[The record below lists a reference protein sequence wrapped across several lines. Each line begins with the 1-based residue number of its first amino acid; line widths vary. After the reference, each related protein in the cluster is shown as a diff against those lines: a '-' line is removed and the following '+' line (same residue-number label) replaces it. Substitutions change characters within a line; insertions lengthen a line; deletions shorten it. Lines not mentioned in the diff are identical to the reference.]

1 MAASAVIFA
10 RTTLRR
16 AGQLLLDLIFP
27 LYTFGLT
34 RQRRR
39 YWQHLPTRRAAKF
52 FAALFLILSGVAFF
66 LDLLAGGIY
75 PLWGVLLM
83 AITLGGLHIVVIVA
97 EVRSPR
103 FMVVPMFMIL
113 AAFLCFARLPRQPRT
128 PEFSRQRVI
137 MDATYLF
144 VSMMLGYRLFLSFT
158 TTEGI
163 AHVAMQTELSF
174 AHAIQSTLVPP
185 LLYRGCGL
193 EAFGRTA
200 PSAKVGGDLVDLVAD
215 GNKVFAYLADVSG
228 HGISA
233 GILMG
238 MLKTAM
244 RQALLI
250 EETLPAMLESV
261 NAVLPAVKEPEMYAT
276 LAALRFDGSSRV
288 EFSLVGHPPILHYQ
302 EKSQEI
308 SRCAMRQYPLGLVAQ
323 PTYVSGT
330 DNYGPGDLFVAVT
343 DGLTETVNDDDEE
356 FGFVRLEQLVKAHA
370 TESLAQIYEALMR
383 SVSDFGEQR
392 DDRTVLLV
400 RVLENHAAEAPSGRL
415 GDGWNVSGLFSADS

>member
-1 MAASAVIFA
+1 M
-10 RTTLRR
+10 
-16 AGQLLLDLIFP
+16 
-27 LYTFGLT
+27 
-34 RQRRR
+34 
-39 YWQHLPTRRAAKF
+39 
-52 FAALFLILSGVAFF
+52 FLVLSGVAFF

-83 AITLGGLHIVVIVA
+83 AVTLGGLHIVVIVT
-97 EVRSPR
+97 EVRSPH
-103 FMVVPMFMIL
+103 FMMVPMLMIL
-113 AAFLCFARLPRQPRT
+113 AAFLCFARLPRQQRT

-144 VSMMLGYRLFLSFT
+144 LAMMVGYRLFLSFT

-193 EAFGRTA
+193 EVFGRTA

-215 GNKVFAYLADVSG
+215 GNKVFAYVADVSG

-244 RQALLI
+244 RQALLT
-250 EETLPAMLESV
+250 EATLPAVLESV

-276 LAALRFDGSSRV
+276 LAALRFDESSRV
-288 EFSLVGHPPILHYQ
+288 EFSLVGHPPILHYRK
-302 EKSQEI
+302 KSQEI
-308 SRCAMRQYPLGLVAQ
+308 IRCAMQQYPLGLV
-323 PTYVSGT
+323 PKPSYVSAH
-330 DNYGPGDLFVAVT
+330 DSCGPEDLFVVVT
-343 DGLTETVNDDDEE
+343 DGLTETVNDADEE
-356 FGFVRLEQLVKAHA
+356 FGLVRLEGLIKAHA
-370 TESLAQIYEALMR
+370 TESLPQIYEALMR

-400 RVLENHAAEAPSGRL
+400 RML
-415 GDGWNVSGLFSADS
+415 GES

>member
-1 MAASAVIFA
+1 MAASSAIVA

-16 AGQLLLDLIFP
+16 AGQWLLDLIFP

-39 YWQHLPTRRAAKF
+39 YWQRLPARRAAKF
-52 FAALFLILSGVAFF
+52 FVALFLILSGVAFY

-75 PLWGVLLM
+75 PLWGVLLV
-83 AITLGGLHIVVIVA
+83 AITLGGLHIAVIIA

-103 FMVVPMFMIL
+103 FMVVPILMIL
-113 AAFLCFARLPRQPRT
+113 AAFFCFSRLPRQQRN
-128 PEFSRQRVI
+128 PEFSRQRVVL
-137 MDATYLF
+137 DATYLF
-144 VSMMLGYRLFLSFT
+144 VTMMLGYRLFLSFT

-163 AHVAMQTELSF
+163 THVATQTELSF

-215 GNKVFAYLADVSG
+215 GSKVFAYVADVSG
-228 HGISA
+228 HGVSA

-244 RQALLI
+244 RQALLM
-250 EETLPAMLESV
+250 EETLPQMLESV
-261 NAVLPAVKEPEMYAT
+261 NTVLPAVKEPEMYAT
-276 LAALRFDGSSRV
+276 LAALRFDGSSQL
-288 EFSLVGHPPILHYQ
+288 EFSLVGHPPILHYR

-308 SRCAMRQYPLGLVAQ
+308 SRCAMRQYPLGLVPQ
-323 PTYVSGT
+323 PTYVSAI
-330 DNYGPGDLFVAVT
+330 DNCSPGDVFVAVT
-343 DGLTETVNDDDEE
+343 DGLTETVNDHDEE
-356 FGFVRLEQLVKAHA
+356 FGFVRLEQVVKAHA
-370 TESLAQIYEALMR
+370 AESLPQIYEALMR

-400 RVLENHAAEAPSGRL
+400 RVLENLSR
-415 GDGWNVSGLFSADS
+415 